1 MYEGCTF
8 HTIDLSVLFS
18 NLICIYFTFFV
29 STSCCLGNEWK
40 TRFENQ
46 EEINRQLS
54 KQISLLESKLE
65 DIKSKA
71 KNGFKS

>member
-1 MYEGCTF
+1 LQF
-8 HTIDLSVLFS
+8 IFA
-18 NLICIYFTFFV
+18 N
-29 STSCCLGNEWK
+29 LGNEWK

-46 EEINRQLS
+46 EEINKQLS

-71 KNGFKS
+71 KNGLLSYYLMSHQFIF